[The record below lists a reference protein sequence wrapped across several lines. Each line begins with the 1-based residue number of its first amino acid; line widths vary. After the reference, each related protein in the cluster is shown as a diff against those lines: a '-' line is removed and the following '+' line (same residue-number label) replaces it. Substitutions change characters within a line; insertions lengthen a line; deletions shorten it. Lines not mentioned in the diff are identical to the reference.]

1 MTVTPAVSSAPP
13 PRPVGRSTW
22 AIAVRRFRKHKL
34 AMTCL
39 VIIVLLILMALLA
52 PFVSPHDP
60 NAQDLG
66 AFYATPSA
74 QFPFGKDDLGR
85 DILSRIIW
93 GSRISLLVGFSVAA
107 LSILIGILMGVA
119 AGFYGGRT
127 DYLISRFIE
136 LMLSLP
142 TLPLLLV
149 ISGLLAAS
157 DAPAV
162 LAFKAALGAG
172 ASIFIVV
179 AVLSLFGWMGTA
191 RLVRG
196 ETLRLRGL
204 EYMDA
209 ARALG
214 ARNNRLMFR
223 HLVPNLL
230 PIVIVQATL
239 DVGSAIL
246 TEAALS
252 FLGFGIQPPVSTWGN
267 MLSNAQEVVLQYPW
281 IPFFPGLMILI
292 TVLSFNFLG
301 DGLRDALDPR
311 SKL

>member
-1 MTVTPAVSSAPP
+1 MTAIPAPVKPA
-13 PRPVGRSTW
+13 VGRSAW
-22 AIAVRRFRKHKL
+22 AVSLRRFRRHKL
-34 AMTCL
+34 AMFFL
-39 VIIVLLILMALLA
+39 IVILLLIVMAVAA
-52 PFVSPHDP
+52 PLISPYNP
-60 NAQDLG
+60 ETQDLSG
-66 AFYATPSA
+66 FYEPPSA
-74 QFPFGKDDLGR
+74 AHLFGKDDLGR

-93 GSRISLLVGFSVAA
+93 GSRVSLIVGFSVAA
-107 LSILIGILMGVA
+107 LSIIIGTVMGTL
-119 AGFYGGRT
+119 AGFFGGRT
-127 DYLISRFIE
+127 DALISRFIE

-149 ISGLLAAS
+149 ISGLLATS
-157 DAPAV
+157 DLPGVIAI
-162 LAFKAALGAG
+162 KTALG
-172 ASIFIVV
+172 SSFSVVLIVSV
-179 AVLSLFGWMGTA
+179 IALFGWMGTA

-196 ETLRLRGL
+196 EALKLREL

-214 ARNNRLMFR
+214 ARNPRLMLR
-223 HLVPNLL
+223 HMVPNLL
-230 PIVIVQATL
+230 PVIIVQATL
-239 DVGSAIL
+239 DVGGAIL

-292 TVLSFNFLG
+292 TVLAFNFLG
-301 DGLRDALDPR
+301 DGMRDALDPR

>member
-1 MTVTPAVSSAPP
+1 MTAIPASAKPAPARSAWAVSL
-13 PRPVGRSTW
+13 
-22 AIAVRRFRKHKL
+22 RRFRRHKL
-34 AMTCL
+34 AMFFL
-39 VIIVLLILMALLA
+39 VVIVLLIFMALSA
-52 PFVSPHDP
+52 PLISPYNP
-60 NAQDLG
+60 ETQDLSG
-66 AFYATPSA
+66 FYEPPSA
-74 QFPFGKDDLGR
+74 AHLFGKDDLGR

-93 GSRISLLVGFSVAA
+93 GSRVSLLVGFSVAA
-107 LSILIGILMGVA
+107 LSIIIGTIMGTL
-119 AGFYGGRT
+119 AGFFGGRT
-127 DYLISRFIE
+127 DALISRFIE

-149 ISGLLAAS
+149 ISGLLATS
-157 DAPAV
+157 DLGSV
-162 LAFKAALGAG
+162 LAIKNTLG
-172 ASIFIVV
+172 SSFSVVLIVSV
-179 AVLSLFGWMGTA
+179 IALFGWMGTA

-196 ETLRLRGL
+196 EALKLREL

-214 ARNNRLMFR
+214 ARNPRLMLR
-223 HLVPNLL
+223 HMVPNLL
-230 PIVIVQATL
+230 PVIIVQATL
-239 DVGSAIL
+239 DVGGAIL

-292 TVLSFNFLG
+292 TVLAFNFLG
-301 DGLRDALDPR
+301 DGMRDALDPR

>member
-1 MTVTPAVSSAPP
+1 MTAIPAPVKPA
-13 PRPVGRSTW
+13 VGRSAW
-22 AIAVRRFRKHKL
+22 AVALRRFRRHKL
-34 AMTCL
+34 AMFFL
-39 VIIVLLILMALLA
+39 VVIVLLIVMAVAA
-52 PFVSPHDP
+52 PLISPYDP
-60 NAQDLG
+60 ETQDLNG
-66 AFYATPSA
+66 FFEPPSA
-74 QFPFGKDDLGR
+74 AHLFGKDDLGR

-107 LSILIGILMGVA
+107 LSILIGTIMGTL
-119 AGFYGGRT
+119 AGFFGGRA
-127 DYLISRFIE
+127 DSLISRFIE

-149 ISGLLAAS
+149 ISGLLATS
-157 DAPAV
+157 DVPAV
-162 LAFKAALGAG
+162 IAIKTALG
-172 ASIFIVV
+172 SSFSVLLIVSV
-179 AVLSLFGWMGTA
+179 IALFGWMGTA

-196 ETLRLRGL
+196 EALKLREL

-214 ARNNRLMFR
+214 ARNPRLMLR
-223 HLVPNLL
+223 HMVPNLL
-230 PIVIVQATL
+230 PVIIVQATL
-239 DVGSAIL
+239 DVGGAIL

-292 TVLSFNFLG
+292 TVLAFNFLG